1 MNVTTED
8 LIFLEANHRTHL
20 PIFINDNGV
29 EVVAPDG
36 QRFIEVSKMNLS
48 GSRRETVERK

>member
-1 MNVTTED
+1 MTVTNED
-8 LIFLEANHRTHL
+8 LIITQSNHQLHL
-20 PIFINDNGV
+20 PIFINDDGV